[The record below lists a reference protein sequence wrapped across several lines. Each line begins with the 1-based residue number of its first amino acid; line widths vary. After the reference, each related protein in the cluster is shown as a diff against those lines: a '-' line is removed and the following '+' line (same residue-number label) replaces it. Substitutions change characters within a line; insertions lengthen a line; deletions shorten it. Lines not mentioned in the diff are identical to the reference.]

1 MPALS
6 QDDCL
11 QNSKVEHVLNYA
23 PLQVRV
29 STPRIELAGATDELL
44 GKLQRA
50 VWDGKATAQPAPYDD
65 PMSLYE
71 EDPDVRVRKWIQ
83 GVWRGRGSVTPD
95 FWRLYFV
102 VLLDGEPVG
111 MQDLIGDGFNTYGTV
126 VSFSWLSSDLRHR
139 GVGKEMRHAIL
150 HLAFE
155 GLNATEATTEAFLDN
170 RGSNG
175 VSRALGYQDNGV
187 AWATRRGEPGL
198 LQGWRLTREVWLGHR
213 RTDIELHGVEECKEA
228 LGLS

>member
-1 MPALS
+1 MLALS
-6 QDDCL
+6 QDECL
-11 QNSKVEHVLNYA
+11 QNVSVEPVLHYA

-44 GKLQRA
+44 GQLQRA

-71 EDPDVRVRKWIQ
+71 EDPDVRVRKWVQ

-95 FWRLYFV
+95 FWRRYFM

-139 GVGKEMRHAIL
+139 GIGKEMRHAIL
-150 HLAFE
+150 HQI
-155 GLNATEATTEAFLDN
+155 G
-170 RGSNG
+170 
-175 VSRALGYQDNGV
+175 RAHV
-187 AWATRRGEPGL
+187 
-198 LQGWRLTREVWLGHR
+198 
-213 RTDIELHGVEECKEA
+213 
-228 LGLS
+228 